1 MEWGLVC
8 DREIY
13 ANVVEML
20 FFLGGLVCAPFS
32 GHLADK
38 FGRKPIGMVAGGI
51 AVLAGFL
58 VLWVSDGGHFI
69 CR

>member
-1 MEWGLVC
+1 MEWRLVC

-13 ANVVEML
+13 ANIVEML
-20 FFLGGLVCAPFS
+20 FFLGGLFSAFFS

-38 FGRKPIGMVAGGI
+38 FGRKPVGMVAGGI

-58 VLWVSDGGHFI
+58 VLWVSVDGHFI